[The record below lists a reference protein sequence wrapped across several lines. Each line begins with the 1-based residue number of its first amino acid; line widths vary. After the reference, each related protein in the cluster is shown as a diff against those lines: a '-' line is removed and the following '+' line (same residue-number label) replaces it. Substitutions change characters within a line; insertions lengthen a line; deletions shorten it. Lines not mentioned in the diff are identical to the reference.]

1 MADCTVA
8 SLHDLFSEPPAVSQ
22 ELLEELERHRKEI
35 ERLSAELDPRLL
47 LEKID
52 LEVVQAEIIEMIM
65 LGSPMEPG
73 PITAVIAPTGE
84 LVLSRKDEA
93 EEEEIPF

>member
-1 MADCTVA
+1 MADCTIP
-8 SLHDLFSEPPAVSQ
+8 SLGDLFSEPPAVSQ
-22 ELLEELERHRKEI
+22 ELLEELERHKKEI
-35 ERLSAELDPRLL
+35 ERLRAELDQRLL

-52 LEVVQAEIIEMIM
+52 LEVVQAEIIEMIV

-73 PITAVIAPTGE
+73 PLTAVIAPTGD

-93 EEEEIPF
+93 EEGIPF